1 MKTII
6 GMMLLAGLTT
16 GVFNSADAQRGRG
29 RDNGGRSGGESNAA
43 PQRQSRN
50 NFSENRTFR
59 QNTVTR
65 NNSYSP
71 VQRNVRSYTP
81 PTNAM
86 NNRVYPQR
94 NAITRNDVRVN
105 ERVNVT
111 RPNNAVVSS
120 GFNRDRV
127 YSSRNSNYYPNRTSN
142 YRYNNSGYRYN
153 GRNYRSNNYYHYN
166 SRYYGGGYYNFNN
179 RRYSFM
185 YGPRYTILPR
195 SCVSISFG
203 GYPYYY
209 NDGFY
214 YGYYGGYYQPIFP
227 PFGLRIGVLPYGY
240 YSFYL
245 GGYPY
250 YYYNGIYYQQ
260 YDNSYQVVDA
270 PMDASVYSLPEG
282 AKSVVLN
289 GEKLYELNGTYYK
302 EDRDSKGQTIYT
314 VVGKNGEVNNTDNTD
329 LNSPD
334 GNLNNDDNAN
344 NDNSLNTPPASS
356 LQLGDIVTQLPE
368 GSRVVTINGEKMYVS
383 PDDTYLKEETD
394 GGVVQYKVVGK

>member
-1 MKTII
+1 
-6 GMMLLAGLTT
+6 
-16 GVFNSADAQRGRG
+16 
-29 RDNGGRSGGESNAA
+29 
-43 PQRQSRN
+43 
-50 NFSENRTFR
+50 
-59 QNTVTR
+59 
-65 NNSYSP
+65 
-71 VQRNVRSYTP
+71 
-81 PTNAM
+81 
-86 NNRVYPQR
+86 
-94 NAITRNDVRVN
+94 
-105 ERVNVT
+105 
-111 RPNNAVVSS
+111 
-120 GFNRDRV
+120 
-127 YSSRNSNYYPNRTSN
+127 
-142 YRYNNSGYRYN
+142 
-153 GRNYRSNNYYHYN
+153 
-166 SRYYGGGYYNFNN
+166 
-179 RRYSFM
+179 M
-185 YGPRYTILPR
+185 YGTRYTILPR

-270 PMDASVYSLPEG
+270 PKGASVYSLPEG

-314 VVGKNGEVNNTDNTD
+314 VVGKNGEVNNTNNSD
-329 LNSPD
+329 LNNPD
-334 GNLNNDDNAN
+334 NNLNNDDNAN
-344 NDNSLNTPPASS
+344 NDNSLNTPPVSS

>member
-29 RDNGGRSGGESNAA
+29 RDNGGRSGGESNAD

-81 PTNAM
+81 TNPV

-142 YRYNNSGYRYN
+142 YRYNNSGYRYS

-270 PMDASVYSLPEG
+270 PMGASVYSLPEG

-344 NDNSLNTPPASS
+344 NDNSLNTPPGSS

-383 PDDTYLKEETD
+383 PDDKYLKEETD